1 MLGFANGDSAKEILR
16 SKAGIIVDP
25 NRPDILV
32 KKIRYLIKNRKII
45 DNREKNI
52 DTLKY
57 VKKYF
62 DKKKLLRFLD
72 KNILELYIQ

>member
-1 MLGFANGDSAKEILR
+1 M
-16 SKAGIIVDP
+16 
-25 NRPDILV
+25 
-32 KKIRYLIKNRKII
+32 